1 MLSRGTCRGLTQRT
15 VGYWGF
21 AVISLMR
28 ELAHTRAHTCVQA
41 HVHMH
46 ALANSYKARTPA
58 SCMHI
63 AHVHTYLHTPTG
75 TRNLC
80 VHTHT
85 GTHAQATQCSVYVQ
99 QAHACTH
106 MYAHIHRGLHAHRH
120 DCASQALL
128 SSLGRCR
135 RLIGRHQRGAC
146 FGQVK
151 GTLVQGAVTGP
162 PWSHSLVDGARGE
175 GGWDSESKR

>member
-1 MLSRGTCRGLTQRT
+1 M
-15 VGYWGF
+15 GYWGF

-80 VHTHT
+80 VHIHTQAHTHKPHNAVCTCNKRMHAHTCTHT
-85 GTHAQATQCSVYVQ
+85 YTEVSMHTDMTARA
-99 QAHACTH
+99 
-106 MYAHIHRGLHAHRH
+106 
-120 DCASQALL
+120 
-128 SSLGRCR
+128 
-135 RLIGRHQRGAC
+135 RLC
-146 FGQVK
+146 FQV
-151 GTLVQGAVTGP
+151 LDDV
-162 PWSHSLVDGARGE
+162 
-175 GGWDSESKR
+175 GG